1 MASMDMPP
9 DPALLLL
16 QHSAERLGPSAP
28 APTHQLPSVPPPD
41 GLSILD
47 SASLF
52 QISPS
57 KTPTA
62 SGIVTPAE
70 NQLSL
75 DSLELEA
82 YKAVTAF
89 AGDAQ
94 ISKKTQEMYGRHLR
108 EYVAFFEQ
116 REAEKLKE
124 DPNYV
129 PLPALPITPA
139 KAALFVLNEM
149 QRSKVSVFAV
159 LFFFFN
165 DQLLLQRARDGT
177 DIPTS
182 DTVGR
187 SSIRQSISALEHH
200 RLRHQ
205 HLHKDDI
212 EARTS
217 LRSDMRIH
225 DLERATAHRESERL
239 KAAHALKQAGASP
252 GECLFL
258 LLTSFSFLISFPHRL
273 IQ

>member
-1 MASMDMPP
+1 MPP

-129 PLPALPITPA
+129 PLLALPITPA

-159 LFFFFN
+159 LFFFFLMTN
-165 DQLLLQRARDGT
+165 YSCSVPGMALIFLPVTRLVDPPSGNQSQLLST
-177 DIPTS
+177 IVYDISTC
-182 DTVGR
+182 TKTT
-187 SSIRQSISALEHH
+187 
-200 RLRHQ
+200 LRH
-205 HLHKDDI
+205 
-212 EARTS
+212 A
-217 LRSDMRIH
+217 
-225 DLERATAHRESERL
+225 
-239 KAAHALKQAGASP
+239 QA
-252 GECLFL
+252 
-258 LLTSFSFLISFPHRL
+258 
-273 IQ
+273 